1 LGIGG
6 GPGSGNGSG
15 CSGIGFMSVVLMQNR
30 LRFRGSNHAAE
41 SKKSSKL
48 LFLPPD
54 EPDSH
59 LSPCT
64 SDVNVSGWKSAEVS
78 RRTVDCRAE
87 AMSDPIPC
95 VRVRVVVEFHLAAL
109 RAEVI
114 RLSPE
119 LGPSCLRLRV
129 VSFEVFRSRRGNHD
143 VSPQLATLESGAAL
157 RRPPSVR
164 AALRARPL
172 GVPKGIARR
181 AALLACRAN
190 AC

>member
-1 LGIGG
+1 
-6 GPGSGNGSG
+6 
-15 CSGIGFMSVVLMQNR
+15 MSVVLMQDR
-30 LRFRGSNHAAE
+30 LRFRGSKRRGIE
-41 SKKSSKL
+41 ESSKL
-48 LFLPPD
+48 LFLAPD
-54 EPDSH
+54 EPDFH

-64 SDVNVSGWKSAEVS
+64 SDVNVSGWKSAQVS

-114 RLSPE
+114 RLSPD
-119 LGPSCLRLRV
+119 LGPSCLPLRV
-129 VSFEVFRSRRGNHD
+129 VSFEVFRNRRGNHD
-143 VSPQLATLESGAAL
+143 VSPQLATLGAAL